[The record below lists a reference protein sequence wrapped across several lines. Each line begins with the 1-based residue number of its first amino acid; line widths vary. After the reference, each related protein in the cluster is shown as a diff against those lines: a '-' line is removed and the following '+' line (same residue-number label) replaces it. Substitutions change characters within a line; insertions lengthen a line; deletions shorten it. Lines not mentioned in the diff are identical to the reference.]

1 MSVPTS
7 RGRSSKQKNQRKA
20 KKKNYVSPKLVEY
33 GALTELTKMSG
44 SGAIGDGGGFMQD
57 NPHHG

>member
-44 SGAIGDGGGFMQD
+44 GGSVGDGGGTMQP
-57 NPHHG
+57 NPHH

>member
-1 MSVPTS
+1 MSVSTS

-33 GALTELTKMSG
+33 GAVAELTRMGLG
-44 SGAIGDGGGFMQD
+44 S
-57 NPHHG
+57 HGSDAVNMLHV

>member
-44 SGAIGDGGGFMQD
+44 GASTGDGGGFKQD
-57 NPHHG
+57 NPHH

>member
-1 MSVPTS
+1 MSESTS

-33 GALTELTKMSG
+33 GAFAELTRMGVLSV
-44 SGAIGDGGGFMQD
+44 GADGANM
-57 NPHHG
+57 HHV